1 MKLAPRARKVPA
13 HIALIPDG
21 NRRWAKSHRLSI
33 LNGYKQGFD
42 KFIPF
47 SFWAKALGV
56 KTLTVWGL
64 STENIRNR
72 SKAEIGTLFYLYMTM
87 IARNPRVL
95 RLLLENN
102 SRIRFIGNMKLL
114 PARLRKALMELE
126 AKTSACRD
134 FTINLLIGYGGR
146 DDLLYA
152 ASRVR
157 SPSEE
162 EFGRKIRTSM
172 IPEVDLLIRT
182 SGEHRLSGLLPWQT
196 DYSEIYFSK
205 KLWPDFQRRDL
216 KRAIDSY
223 AARERRFGK

>member
-1 MKLAPRARKVPA
+1 MALASRAGKVPS

-33 LNGYKQGFD
+33 LNGYKNGFD

-47 SFWAKALGV
+47 SFWAKGLGV

-72 SKAEIGTLFYLYMTM
+72 SRTEISTLYYLYMTM

-102 SRIRFIGNMKLL
+102 ARIRFIGNMRLL
-114 PARLRKALMELE
+114 PAALRKALMALE
-126 AKTSACRD
+126 AKTRDCRE

-146 DDLLYA
+146 DDILYA

-157 SPSEE
+157 SSSER
-162 EFGRKIRTSM
+162 EFGKKIRTAS

-182 SGEHRLSGLLPWQT
+182 SGEHRLSGMLPWQT

-216 KRAIDSY
+216 KRALDSY